1 MKRSAVI
8 TWDQLKV
15 GLMIIVALVVI
26 GVAILKLGQSAHLFA
41 RRYTLVTFVPS
52 TAGLRVGGQVT
63 VAGQLAGTV
72 KSVDFLPVDNDTTKN
87 LKITVEIDRALQQQ
101 VRRDSQ
107 AKLKTQGLLG
117 DKIFDISPGTPRF
130 AALRD
135 GDTLKLGEALDYEA
149 VLLQASGALDQVSG
163 LTGSLQK
170 VANDVATGQGTIGQ
184 LMTNRSLY
192 DALNSTLS
200 STNTMIARLQNP
212 RGTVGQL
219 LNDPTL
225 YNNLNKMLVSADTL
239 VATLGGGVNGQNGTV
254 GKLLHDDQLYNRLV
268 TAVAGVDTLVG
279 TMQHGTGTVNKLFTD
294 QQLYNQMLQAVTSLN
309 AVLADV
315 RRDPRRY
322 TKGLITVF

>member
-15 GLMIIVALVVI
+15 GLVIVVAMAVI
-26 GVAILKLGQSAHLFA
+26 AVAILKLGQSAHLFT

-72 KSVDFLPVDNDTTKN
+72 KSVDFLPVDNDSTRN
-87 LKITVEIDRALQQQ
+87 LKITVEIDKSLEEQ

-117 DKIFDISPGTPRF
+117 DKIFDISPGTPKF
-130 AALRD
+130 ARLND

-149 VLLQASGALDQVSG
+149 VLVQASEALDQVSS

-170 VANDVATGQGTIGQ
+170 VANGVATGEGTIGQ
-184 LMTNRSLY
+184 LMTNRSIY
-192 DALNSTLS
+192 DQLNATLAS
-200 STNTMIARLQNP
+200 SNQMITRLQNP
-212 RGTVGQL
+212 KGTFGQL

-225 YNNLNKMLVSADTL
+225 YNNLNRMLGTADTL
-239 VATLGGGVNGQNGTV
+239 VATLGANVNSGNGTV
-254 GKLLHDDQLYNRLV
+254 GKMLRDDELYNRLV
-268 TAVAGVDTLVG
+268 SAVAGVDSIVT
-279 TMQHGTGTVNKLFTD
+279 TMQHGKGTVNKLFTD
-294 QQLYNQMLQAVTSLN
+294 AELYDQMLKAVTSLN
-309 AVLADV
+309 SVLSDV

>member
-15 GLMIIVALVVI
+15 GIVIVAAIAVI
-26 GVAILKLGQSAHLFA
+26 GVAILKLGQSAHLFT
-41 RRYTLVTFVPS
+41 RRYTLVTFVPG

-72 KSVDFLPVDNDTTKN
+72 KAVDFLPVDRDTTRN
-87 LKITVEIDRALQQQ
+87 LKITVEIDQSLQDQ

-117 DKIFDISPGTPRF
+117 DKIFDISPGTPKF
-130 AALRD
+130 AVLHD
-135 GDTLKLGEALDYEA
+135 GDTLKLGEAIDYEA
-149 VLLQASGALDQVSG
+149 VLLQASTALDQVSS

-170 VANDVATGQGTIGQ
+170 VANEVASGEGTIGQ

-192 DALNSTLS
+192 DQLNSTLA
-200 STNTMIARLQNP
+200 STNVMIGRLQNP
-212 RGTVGQL
+212 KGTVGQL

-225 YNNLNKMLVSADTL
+225 YNNLSRMIGSADTL
-239 VATLGGGVNGQNGTV
+239 VATLGAEVNSGKGTV
-254 GKLLHDDQLYNRLV
+254 GKLLRDDELYNRLV

-279 TMQHGTGTVNKLFTD
+279 SMQHGKGTVNKLFTD
-294 QQLYNQMLQAVTSLN
+294 AELYDQILKSVTSLN
-309 AVLADV
+309 AVLSDV

-322 TKGLITVF
+322 TKGLIKVF

>member
-1 MKRSAVI
+1 MKRSATI

-15 GLMIIVALVVI
+15 GLTIIVAIVVI

-72 KSVDFLPVDNDTTKN
+72 KSVDFLPIDNDTTKN
-87 LKITVEIDRALQQQ
+87 LKITVEIDKGLQQQ

-130 AALRD
+130 AALKD

-149 VLLQASGALDQVSG
+149 VLLQASGALDQVSS

-170 VANDVATGQGTIGQ
+170 VANEVATGQGTIGQ

-192 DALNSTLS
+192 DQLNSTLA

-212 RGTVGQL
+212 KGTVGQL

-225 YNNLNKMLVSADTL
+225 YNNLSRMLVSADTL
-239 VATLGGGVNGQNGTV
+239 VAALGGGVNGQNGTV

-279 TMQHGTGTVNKLFTD
+279 TMQHGNGTVNKLFTD
-294 QQLYNQMLQAVTSLN
+294 QQLYDQMLQAVTNLN
-309 AVLADV
+309 GVLSDV
-315 RRDPRRY
+315 RKDPRRY

>member
-1 MKRSAVI
+1 MKRSATI

-15 GLMIIVALVVI
+15 GLMIIVALAVI

-41 RRYTLVTFVPS
+41 RRYTLVTFVKS

-101 VRRDSQ
+101 VRRDSE

-130 AALRD
+130 AALHD

-149 VLLQASGALDQVSG
+149 VLVQASGALDQVSS

-170 VANDVATGQGTIGQ
+170 VANEVATGQGTIGQ
-184 LMTNRSLY
+184 LMTNRALY
-192 DALNSTLS
+192 DQLNSTLA

-268 TAVAGVDTLVG
+268 SAVAGVDTIVG
-279 TMQHGTGTVNKLFTD
+279 TMQHGNGTVNKLFTD
-294 QQLYNQMLQAVTSLN
+294 QKLYDQMLQAVTSLN

>member
-1 MKRSAVI
+1 MKRSAAI

-15 GLMIIVALVVI
+15 GLTIVVAIAVI

-41 RRYTLVTFVPS
+41 SRYTLVTFVPG

-63 VAGQLAGTV
+63 VAGQLAGSV
-72 KSVDFLPVDNDTTKN
+72 KAVDFLPVDRDTTRN
-87 LKITVEIDRALQQQ
+87 LRITVEIDRALQSQ

-117 DKIFDISPGTPRF
+117 DKIFDISPGTP
-130 AALRD
+130 AYTALKD

-149 VLLQASGALDQVSG
+149 VLVQASGALDQVSS

-170 VANDVATGQGTIGQ
+170 VANEVATGEGTIGQ

-192 DALNSTLS
+192 DQLNSTLAT
-200 STNTMIARLQNP
+200 TNVMISRLQNP
-212 RGTVGQL
+212 RGTIGQL

-225 YNNLNKMLVSADTL
+225 YNNLNRMLGSADTI
-239 VATLGGGVNGQNGTV
+239 VAALGVGVSSGNGTV
-254 GKLLHDDQLYNRLV
+254 GKLLRDDALYNRLV
-268 TAVAGVDTLVG
+268 SAVAGVDTIVG
-279 TMQHGTGTVNKLFTD
+279 TMQHGNGTVNKLFTD
-294 QQLYNQMLQAVTSLN
+294 QELYNQMLKAVTSLN
-309 AVLADV
+309 AVLGDV